1 MTTVSAAGR
10 GNCPPQ
16 AARAPGRSHL
26 LLVAAGS
33 TLHARPAWGSG
44 TRSAGTTR
52 GVGTSV
58 EQARGAGCG
67 LTRDTRGPP
76 TPAPQALWRRRLEDQ
91 GLRCAGPAGAAAART
106 VGSPVQP
113 RSRLSQHRPR
123 RRDADARPFPGTSFR
138 LPSCAQYAALPDTL
152 KCGKRR
158 GKNSQLN
165 LTGTASTPEAPGDR
179 RHARTDGGRG
189 RAGCVLSADAPGRGM
204 KSSPEHGST
213 ETDPTETTD
222 DSAGGGG
229 SGGELS
235 LSRGGDPCRVPCPS
249 LAGRAPGTL
258 GPATRS
264 GPSAVHSPRAP
275 A

>member
-1 MTTVSAAGR
+1 M
-10 GNCPPQ
+10 PPPPGGTSTRQ
-16 AARAPGRSHL
+16 KPPAARGSRKHAPRQ
-26 LLVAAGS
+26 AGVGIGDAERGDDPGGGD
-33 TLHARPAWGSG
+33 LCGAG
-44 TRSAGTTR
+44 TRGRLWAHEGHQGT
-52 GVGTSV
+52 
-58 EQARGAGCG
+58 
-67 LTRDTRGPP
+67 P

-123 RRDADARPFPGTSFR
+123 RRDADARLFPGTSFR

-229 SGGELS
+229 GGGGGELS